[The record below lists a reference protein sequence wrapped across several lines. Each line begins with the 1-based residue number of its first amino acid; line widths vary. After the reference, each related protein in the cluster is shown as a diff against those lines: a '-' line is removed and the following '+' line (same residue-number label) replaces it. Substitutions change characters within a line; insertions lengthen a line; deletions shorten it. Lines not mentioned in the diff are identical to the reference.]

1 MGAMCHRL
9 QETAASTILYVLTW
23 LISGGVTNLGECR
36 QATQSQQDGQAEEDD
51 GIQPNPN
58 SVHDDVI
65 EVTK

>member
-9 QETAASTILYVLTW
+9 QEPCSINNTVLTW
-23 LISGGVTNLGECR
+23 LISGGMTNLGECR
-36 QATQSQQDGQAEEDD
+36 QATKPQQDGQAKKYD

-65 EVTK
+65 EGTS